1 MSEAH
6 PEQRVTCDEWSGR
19 SSIGGR
25 LPSCCLIGHRPFEV
39 KGEEELLQIATSIEG
54 HPDNVPALGL
64 VNERPFCPG
73 YWHLPNCIEETTGS
87 KVFG

>member
-1 MSEAH
+1 M
-6 PEQRVTCDEWSGR
+6 
-19 SSIGGR
+19 
-25 LPSCCLIGHRPFEV
+25 